1 MAPRLAEI
9 SYNPEE
15 GLTLRFKPQSLH
27 LLPESTC
34 THLRAANKELL
45 LALRGFI
52 DQAIERTEKGEEPGR
67 RARRIQVQVGE
78 AAADQPAEPS

>member
-15 GLTLRFKPQSLH
+15 GLILRLKPKSLE
-27 LLPESTC
+27 LLPESTR
-34 THLRAANKELL
+34 THLRAANKEFL

-52 DQAIERTEKGEEPGR
+52 DQAIERTEKGEESGR
-67 RARRIQVQVGE
+67 RARRINVQVGG
-78 AAADQPAEPS
+78 AAEDKPAEPS

>member
-15 GLTLRFKPQSLH
+15 GITLRFKPKSLH
-27 LLPESTC
+27 LLPESTR

-52 DQAIERTEKGEEPGR
+52 DQAIERTEKGEEPR
-67 RARRIQVQVGE
+67 QRARRISVQVGGSE
-78 AAADQPAEPS
+78 EDKPAEPS